1 MNGSFY
7 YYILL
12 FATFTL
18 TFSFVPLLFEIIKTK
33 IAINIPY
40 SSLLLALF
48 SLIIF
53 MFVSISKK
61 YYFHLLFYIIGFI
74 SLFIIAFLKKSYD
87 KKIQNILMNIP
98 LEKTQ
103 YNQLSYRKSHKS

>member
-12 FATFTL
+12 FATFL
-18 TFSFVPLLFEIIKTK
+18 ITFSFVPLLFEIVKTK

-48 SLIIF
+48 SLSIF
-53 MFVSISKK
+53 MFVSLSKK
-61 YYFHLLFYIIGFI
+61 YYFHLLFYLIGFI
-74 SLFIIAFLKKSYD
+74 SLFIVIFLKKSYD

-98 LEKTQ
+98 IERKQ
-103 YNQLSYRKSHKS
+103 HAEIIHHKSHHS

>member
-1 MNGSFY
+1 MNHSFY

-12 FATFTL
+12 FATFIL

-33 IAINIPY
+33 ITINIPY
-40 SSLLLALF
+40 SSLLLALL
-48 SLIIF
+48 SLTIF

-74 SLFIIAFLKKSYD
+74 SLFIIAFFKKTYD
-87 KKIQNILMNIP
+87 KKIQNILMNQPIQNI
-98 LEKTQ
+98 EQNIK
-103 YNQLSYRKSHKS
+103 HKYHS

>member
-1 MNGSFY
+1 
-7 YYILL
+7 
-12 FATFTL
+12 
-18 TFSFVPLLFEIIKTK
+18 
-33 IAINIPY
+33 
-40 SSLLLALF
+40 
-48 SLIIF
+48 

-98 LEKTQ
+98 LEKI
-103 YNQLSYRKSHKS
+103 YHKSNVNS